1 MLFVPIYLT
10 KRRLFMAMH
19 RLFVR
24 KRSEFAYEADQVLR
38 TLREDLSIP
47 AQSVTLYKRY
57 DIEGLDDKDLGQ
69 AKELI
74 FSEPP
79 VDQVF
84 TDLPHEEGAFVFAVE
99 YLPGQYDQGADSAE
113 QCLSMLTLKQGY
125 QVRIA
130 QVFSIQGPL
139 TEDQKKAIKAYFIN
153 PVDSRQATMT
163 LPTSLQLDLEEPQA
177 IPLIDG
183 FTHWNQDQLDAFIK
197 EEGLAMTLS
206 DALLIQDYFK
216 DQEGR
221 NPSQTEIKVLDT
233 YWSDHCRHTTFM
245 TELTQVTIDKGRF
258 NSPIEQ
264 AYQAYQEGRKKIYT
278 SKTKASSLMDM
289 ATLATKELKT
299 QGLLSNLDESDE
311 INACTIIVPVDVDG
325 REEEWLLLFKNETHN
340 HPTEIEPFGGA
351 ATCLGGCIRDPLSGR
366 AYVYQAMRITG
377 AGDPRTSLDQTLA
390 GKLPQRRITQGAAKG
405 YSSYGNQIGLAT
417 GEVKEYYHPGYVAK
431 RMEIGAVVGAVPRA
445 HVRREAP
452 KPGDVVMLI
461 GGKTGR
467 DGCGGATGSSKEHTM
482 ESLSSCGAEVQKGNP
497 LTERKIQRLFRQP
510 EVTQLIKRCND
521 FGAGGVS
528 VAIGELT
535 DGLDINLDLVP
546 KKYAGLDGT
555 ELAISESQER
565 MACVIEKNKAD
576 LFKSYC
582 DQENLECTQVALVT
596 DTNRLVMHWKGSP
609 IVDIS
614 RDFLNTNGAKQEQA
628 VHIGLPQGPSYFAKK
643 EAPVTDFKGQW
654 LSTLSDLNV
663 GSQEG
668 LLSCFDSTVGGGTVL
683 MPLSGKYQK
692 TPVQGMAAKLPVRC
706 GQTNTASVMTHGF
719 NPDLASWSPFHGAQF
734 AILLSVAKGVT
745 MGAHRQDM
753 YLTLQEYFE
762 SLRQN
767 PHAWGKPT
775 AALLGAYQAQKE
787 LNIAAIGGKDSMSG
801 TFIDLTAPPSLVSFA
816 VATAPVDRIIS
827 PDLKGASHRL
837 ILLKLPRTFDEA
849 PDWRAFK
856 ANCDLLQKEI
866 DEGRVYSAY
875 TIDEGGLAE
884 AITKMALGNRIGVKI
899 DDYAGTSLFDTNLG
913 SFLFEVDITAVNH
926 LLEKEGTQ
934 VIGVTQEEPV
944 IQWKDQVISLDQAQA
959 AYEGTLQHIFP
970 LEAPST
976 KETCPLPL
984 YEQTSTPIVGPK
996 SLEGAKPKVLIP
1008 VFPGTNCEYD
1018 SARAFERAG
1027 AQTDI
1032 LVIRNQSIAN
1042 LEESIQAIKSKLEA
1056 SQIIFFPGGFSAGD
1070 EPDGSGKFMATL
1082 FRNPYL
1088 AEALEDLLYQRD
1100 GLALGICNGFQALIK
1115 LGLLPGGHV
1124 SPLREDS
1131 PTLTHNP
1138 IGRHLSGMVN
1148 TKVISTMSPWMSA
1161 LKAGDIFTIPISHGE
1176 GRFVASP
1183 DQVARLAQNGQIATQ
1198 YVDFQGQATM
1208 DARFNPNQSV
1218 CAIEGIFSPDGRVF
1232 GKMAHSERCGHGI
1245 SKNVP
1250 GNHHMPILESG
1261 VIYFK

>member
-1 MLFVPIYLT
+1 
-10 KRRLFMAMH
+10 MAMH

-24 KRSEFAYEADQVLR
+24 KRPEFAYEADQVLR

-57 DIEGLDDKDLGQ
+57 DIEGLDNKDLDQ
-69 AKELI
+69 AKKLI

-153 PVDSRQATMT
+153 PVDSRQATMF
-163 LPTSLQLDLEEPQA
+163 LPTSLQLDLEEPQS
-177 IPLIDG
+177 IPRIDG

-197 EEGLAMTLS
+197 EEGLAMTLA

-216 DQEGR
+216 NQEGR

-278 SKTKASSLMDM
+278 TKTKASSLMDM
-289 ATLATKELKT
+289 ATLATKELKA
-299 QGLLSNLDESDE
+299 QGLLGNLDESDE

-325 REEEWLLLFKNETHN
+325 QEEEWLLLFKNETHN

-431 RMEIGAVVGAVPRA
+431 HMEIGAVIGAVPRA

-497 LTERKIQRLFRQP
+497 LTERKIQRLFRKP

-565 MACVIEKNKAD
+565 MACVIEKDKAD

-614 RDFLNTNGAKQEQA
+614 RDFLNTNGAKQEQV
-628 VHIGLPQGPSYFAKK
+628 VHIGLSQGPSYFAQK
-643 EAPVTDFKGQW
+643 EMPVTDFKNQW
-654 LSTLSDLNV
+654 LSTLSDFNV

-668 LLSCFDSTVGGGTVL
+668 LLSRFDSTVGAGTVL

-692 TPVQGMAAKLPVRC
+692 TPVQGMVAKLPVRH

-801 TFIDLTAPPSLVSFA
+801 TFMDLTVPPSLVSFA

-827 PDLKGASHRL
+827 PDLKGTDHRL

-884 AITKMALGNRIGVKI
+884 AITKMALGSRI
-899 DDYAGTSLFDTNLG
+899 
-913 SFLFEVDITAVNH
+913 E
-926 LLEKEGTQ
+926 
-934 VIGVTQEEPV
+934 
-944 IQWKDQVISLDQAQA
+944 
-959 AYEGTLQHIFP
+959 
-970 LEAPST
+970 
-976 KETCPLPL
+976 
-984 YEQTSTPIVGPK
+984 
-996 SLEGAKPKVLIP
+996 
-1008 VFPGTNCEYD
+1008 
-1018 SARAFERAG
+1018 
-1027 AQTDI
+1027 
-1032 LVIRNQSIAN
+1032 
-1042 LEESIQAIKSKLEA
+1042 
-1056 SQIIFFPGGFSAGD
+1056 
-1070 EPDGSGKFMATL
+1070 
-1082 FRNPYL
+1082 
-1088 AEALEDLLYQRD
+1088 
-1100 GLALGICNGFQALIK
+1100 
-1115 LGLLPGGHV
+1115 
-1124 SPLREDS
+1124 
-1131 PTLTHNP
+1131 
-1138 IGRHLSGMVN
+1138 
-1148 TKVISTMSPWMSA
+1148 
-1161 LKAGDIFTIPISHGE
+1161 
-1176 GRFVASP
+1176 
-1183 DQVARLAQNGQIATQ
+1183 
-1198 YVDFQGQATM
+1198 
-1208 DARFNPNQSV
+1208 
-1218 CAIEGIFSPDGRVF
+1218 
-1232 GKMAHSERCGHGI
+1232 
-1245 SKNVP
+1245 
-1250 GNHHMPILESG
+1250 
-1261 VIYFK
+1261 